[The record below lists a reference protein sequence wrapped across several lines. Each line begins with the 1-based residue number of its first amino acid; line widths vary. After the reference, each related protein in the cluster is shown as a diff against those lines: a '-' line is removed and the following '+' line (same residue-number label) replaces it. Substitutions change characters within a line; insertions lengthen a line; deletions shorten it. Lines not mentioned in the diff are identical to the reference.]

1 VRVYMRRALK
11 SAAALLLFT
20 CIFQTLRP
28 AAYVRVSAQA
38 RRRAQRAPRAVGWDS
53 APAIL
58 ARIRPPK
65 FPARDFLITNYG
77 ARAGGNFDNTGPI
90 SKAIEACGKA
100 GGGRVVVPAGVFLTG
115 AIHLKSNVNL
125 HVSEG
130 ATLKF
135 SRDPK
140 DYLPL
145 VFTRWEGMELMNYS
159 PLIYAFEQRN
169 IAVTGAGTLDGNS
182 DDDNWWPWKGQ
193 EGHGWKKGTPNQLK
207 ARKALEEMTE
217 RGTPV
222 RERVFGE
229 GGYLRPQ
236 FVQPYR
242 CQNVLIEG
250 ATIINSPMWELN
262 PVLCTNVTV
271 RGVRVSSHGP
281 NNDGCDPESSKDVL
295 IEDCT
300 FDTGDDCIAV
310 KSGRNADG
318 RRLGV
323 PSENIVIRGC
333 RMKDGHGGVT
343 VGSEISGGVRYL
355 FAEDC
360 AMDSPNLDHALRFK
374 NNAVRGGLLEHIYFR
389 NITVGQVAHAVLTVD
404 FNYEE
409 GAKGKFTPVVRDLRI
424 DNLKSGKS
432 RHALDVQGF
441 ADAPVYDLRLKDCA
455 FENVA
460 EPSVVRNVSGMVL
473 ENVRVNG
480 KLVETLA
487 ASGERKVRIVLV
499 GDSTVG
505 ESDGW
510 GPGFKSFVGP
520 GAEVVN
526 VAKNGRS
533 SKSYAAEGWWQKALA
548 LKPDYILIQFGH
560 NDMPGKGPE
569 RETDPETTYAA
580 NIARYVDEA
589 RAAGA
594 KPILITS
601 LTRRRFGKDDKVDSD
616 LFPYADA
623 VKRVAK
629 EKGAPVID
637 LHALSIALVD
647 SLGRA
652 KSDELGKTKPD
663 GKGGVEMDY
672 THLGRRGSEVFGRV
686 VADELRKV
694 EPALAAVIK

>member
-1 VRVYMRRALK
+1 MSDR
-11 SAAALLLFT
+11 
-20 CIFQTLRP
+20 
-28 AAYVRVSAQA
+28 
-38 RRRAQRAPRAVGWDS
+38 
-53 APAIL
+53 
-58 ARIRPPK
+58 
-65 FPARDFLITNYG
+65 RDFLKKALAGGAAAVLLNDLTKG
-77 ARAGGNFDNTGPI
+77 EALARAFARTRGTTAAAGDPWTLVPEILKRIKPPVFPKRDLLITKFGAGGDGKADSTEAI
-90 SKAIEACGKA
+90 RKAIEACNKA

-135 SRDPK
+135 SQDPK
-140 DYLPL
+140 DYTPL

-159 PLIYAFEQRN
+159 PFVYAFEQKN

-182 DDDNWWPWKGQ
+182 DDAHWWPWKGQ
-193 EGHGWKKGTPNQLK
+193 AQHGYKKGEPNQLK
-207 ARKALEEMTE
+207 ARAALAEMVE
-217 RGTPV
+217 AGAPV
-222 RERVFGE
+222 SGRVFGD
-229 GGYLRPQ
+229 GHYLRPQ
-236 FVQPYR
+236 FIQPYR
-242 CQNVLIEG
+242 CENVLVEG
-250 ATIINSPMWELN
+250 VAIINSPMWEIN

-281 NNDGCDPESSKDVL
+281 NNDGCDPESCKDVL
-295 IEDCT
+295 IKDCT

-318 RRLGV
+318 RRLGA
-323 PSENIVIRGC
+323 PSENIVIQGC

-343 VGSEISGGVRYL
+343 VGSEISGGVRNL

-360 AMDSPNLDHALRFK
+360 VMDSPNLDHALRFK

-409 GAKGKFTPVVRDLRI
+409 GAKGEFTPVVRDLRI
-424 DNLKSGKS
+424 ENLKSGKS

-460 EPSVVRNVSGMVL
+460 EPGIVRNVTGMVL

-510 GPGFKSFVGP
+510 GPGFKTFVGP
-520 GAEVVN
+520 EAEVVN

-533 SKSYAAEGWWQKALA
+533 SKSYAAEGWWRKALA
-548 LKPDYILIQFGH
+548 LKADYILIQFGH

-569 RETDPETTYAA
+569 RETDPDTTYAA

-594 KPILITS
+594 KPVLITS
-601 LTRRRFGKDDKVDSD
+601 LTRRRFGKDGRVDSD
-616 LFPYADA
+616 LFAYADA
-623 VKRVAK
+623 VKRVAA
-629 EKGAPVID
+629 EKRVPLID
-637 LHALSIALVD
+637 LHALSIALID

-663 GKGGVEMDY
+663 GKGGVETDY
-672 THLGRRGSEVFGRV
+672 THLGERGSKVFGRV